1 MRLFGSDRLM
11 AMVEKIGMDDDMP
24 IEHKMLSK
32 SIEGAQKKV
41 EGKNFSIRKH
51 VLQYD
56 DVMNKQREIIYK
68 ERRNVLEG
76 EDVHSEILDM
86 IDKTI
91 DKVLSYYIPEGSYP
105 ESWDLKALEERF
117 VNIFHPDKKVE
128 VGNVEDLTKE
138 SLKEIIKNE
147 ALRLYDEKEKLVGE
161 ERMREL
167 ERIILL
173 QVVDSKWMDHIDAM
187 DQLRQGIGLRA
198 IGQEDPVRAYQ
209 IEGFDMFDEMIQ
221 SIQEETLNYIYGFQV
236 RIEAQ
241 PIERKQM
248 VDMDKLEQKG
258 GSEAEEEGPKQIKTD
273 KVVGRNDLCP
283 CGSGKKYKKCC
294 GKDRV

>member
-1 MRLFGSDRLM
+1 MLILYEIYFLNFIEREYGIFNLEMCKTGVIGTQFVGPCIVLF
-11 AMVEKIGMDDDMP
+11 
-24 IEHKMLSK
+24 
-32 SIEGAQKKV
+32 
-41 EGKNFSIRKH
+41 
-51 VLQYD
+51 
-56 DVMNKQREIIYK
+56 
-68 ERRNVLEG
+68 
-76 EDVHSEILDM
+76 
-86 IDKTI
+86 
-91 DKVLSYYIPEGSYP
+91 
-105 ESWDLKALEERF
+105 
-117 VNIFHPDKKVE
+117 
-128 VGNVEDLTKE
+128 
-138 SLKEIIKNE
+138 
-147 ALRLYDEKEKLVGE
+147 LYDEKEKLVGE

>member
-1 MRLFGSDRLM
+1 
-11 AMVEKIGMDDDMP
+11 
-24 IEHKMLSK
+24 
-32 SIEGAQKKV
+32 
-41 EGKNFSIRKH
+41 
-51 VLQYD
+51 
-56 DVMNKQREIIYK
+56 
-68 ERRNVLEG
+68 
-76 EDVHSEILDM
+76 M

-187 DQLRQGIGLRA
+187 DKLRQGIGLRA

-221 SIQEETLNYIYGFQV
+221 SIQEETLNYI
-236 RIEAQ
+236 
-241 PIERKQM
+241 
-248 VDMDKLEQKG
+248 
-258 GSEAEEEGPKQIKTD
+258 
-273 KVVGRNDLCP
+273 
-283 CGSGKKYKKCC
+283 
-294 GKDRV
+294 

>member
-91 DKVLSYYIPEGSYP
+91 DRVLSYYIPEGSYP

-248 VDMDKLEQKG
+248 VDLDKLEQKG

>member
-1 MRLFGSDRLM
+1 MGFKSTRR
-11 AMVEKIGMDDDMP
+11 KIC
-24 IEHKMLSK
+24 
-32 SIEGAQKKV
+32 
-41 EGKNFSIRKH
+41 KH
-51 VLQYD
+51 LPSRQ
-56 DVMNKQREIIYK
+56 
-68 ERRNVLEG
+68 
-76 EDVHSEILDM
+76 
-86 IDKTI
+86 
-91 DKVLSYYIPEGSYP
+91 
-105 ESWDLKALEERF
+105 
-117 VNIFHPDKKVE
+117 KVE

-258 GSEAEEEGPKQIKTD
+258 GSETEEEGPKQIKTD

>member
-1 MRLFGSDRLM
+1 
-11 AMVEKIGMDDDMP
+11 
-24 IEHKMLSK
+24 
-32 SIEGAQKKV
+32 
-41 EGKNFSIRKH
+41 
-51 VLQYD
+51 
-56 DVMNKQREIIYK
+56 
-68 ERRNVLEG
+68 
-76 EDVHSEILDM
+76 M

-258 GSEAEEEGPKQIKTD
+258 GSETEEEGPKQIKTD

>member
-1 MRLFGSDRLM
+1 
-11 AMVEKIGMDDDMP
+11 
-24 IEHKMLSK
+24 
-32 SIEGAQKKV
+32 
-41 EGKNFSIRKH
+41 
-51 VLQYD
+51 
-56 DVMNKQREIIYK
+56 
-68 ERRNVLEG
+68 
-76 EDVHSEILDM
+76 
-86 IDKTI
+86 
-91 DKVLSYYIPEGSYP
+91 
-105 ESWDLKALEERF
+105 
-117 VNIFHPDKKVE
+117 
-128 VGNVEDLTKE
+128 
-138 SLKEIIKNE
+138 
-147 ALRLYDEKEKLVGE
+147 
-161 ERMREL
+161 MREL

-209 IEGFDMFDEMIQ
+209 IEGFEMFDEMIQ

-248 VDMDKLEQKG
+248 VDLDKLEQKG